1 VLQSTRYPQKLMKY
15 FEQKNILVEKIK
27 DGIYYVKGTSLDTQ
41 ILVIK
46 EMQEEDTKYLAL
58 LQQQHENQRLL
69 REWMI
74 EYLKNG
80 KDPLYQVIMNVLEQN
95 NLDEIVE
102 VLRSMGV
109 AKISKENEEFLLT
122 AIKELKIDERLKE
135 EGIKEGLK
143 EGIKEGIKE
152 GAYNIAK
159 KLLMKGTDIESVM
172 DITELTR
179 EEVEHLI
186 DKIS

>member
-1 VLQSTRYPQKLMKY
+1 VLQSTRYSQKLMKY

-135 EGIKEGLK
+135 EGIKEG
-143 EGIKEGIKE
+143 IKE